1 MCTFFDKVKGEEW
14 FMMHITL
21 SATDVRKNWS
31 QFNDDIVREGPRFVR
46 RNRDEWAALSSV
58 HLQAAFEHLAISA
71 QVHQE
76 EDRSF
81 TMSLDEIDIVE
92 NADSV
97 EEVLDL
103 MADALIDY
111 AQEYM
116 DSFSL
121 YFNSPNRKHHLPF
134 VLKVIAQPD
143 YETVKSLISYA

>member
-1 MCTFFDKVKGEEW
+1 MKGEEW
-14 FMMHITL
+14 IMMHTTL

-58 HLQAAFEHLAISA
+58 HLQAAFEHLPITAKVYLEGNGSI
-71 QVHQE
+71 
-76 EDRSF
+76 
-81 TMSLDEIDIVE
+81 TMSLDEVDIVE

-97 EEVLDL
+97 EEALDL
-103 MADALIDY
+103 IADSLIDY

-116 DSFSL
+116 DSFSQ

-143 YETVKSLISYA
+143 YETVKSLVCYA